1 MITSSAGS
9 PTWHDC
15 QMADESPPPRTRRER
30 LWEAAE
36 ARHIPLRA
44 ILATVGVVALT
55 YVAGKVVYRLRDV
68 ILLMVVAGFLALI
81 LNPLVLV
88 VQGWGVRRRGLAVT
102 VVTIWGLLVFAGLAL
117 AFGYPLVNGINH
129 LAHTLPDYVSKAEN
143 GRGWIGHLVRRYH
156 VEPWVVKNA
165 PKIATF
171 GQGLAKPALTLGKG
185 AISLLIALLTI
196 FVLVLLLLLEG
207 PKLRAGLLGMM
218 TPARAERYA
227 RAAHEVNRSVTG
239 YMLGNVLTSII
250 AGVVVYVTL
259 LILGVPFPI
268 LWGLWVALVD
278 FLPMIGGALAGI
290 PTVLFA
296 LTQSLT
302 AGIVTLVV
310 FLVYTQF
317 ENHVLNPVVMSK
329 TVRVNPL
336 LVLISI
342 LVGASIGS
350 WIGGTFGAFVAALLA
365 IPAAGAIQVI
375 VREVWQDTAPDDTAP
390 EDPAGT
396 PSADAAVAVSAGT
409 AAAASPDP
417 AGAVSENGG
426 DSAGTAETA
435 SPDGGDAASPS
446 VDEEPTRRA

>member
-1 MITSSAGS
+1 MQDDT
-9 PTWHDC
+9 
-15 QMADESPPPRTRRER
+15 PPPKTRRER

-44 ILATVGVVALT
+44 ILATVGVVAVA

-88 VQGWGVRRRGLAVT
+88 VQRWGVRRRGLAVT

-117 AFGYPLVNGINH
+117 AFGYPLVNGVTH
-129 LAHTLPDYVSKAEN
+129 LAHILPDYVSKAQN
-143 GRGWIGHLVRRYH
+143 GKGWIGHLVRRYH
-156 VEPWVVKNA
+156 VEAWVSKNA
-165 PKIATF
+165 PKIASF

-185 AISLLIALLTI
+185 ALSLLISLLTI

-218 TPARAERYA
+218 SPARAERYA

-239 YMLGNVLTSII
+239 YMLGNFLTSII
-250 AGVVVYVTL
+250 AGAVVFVTL
-259 LILGVPFPI
+259 LIVGVPFPI

-296 LTQSLT
+296 LTHSLT

-336 LVLISI
+336 LVLVSI

-375 VREVWQDTAPDDTAP
+375 VREVWQDTAPESAAGAAGPDTDRAGGPDTAGALSANRGGGAGTDDT
-390 EDPAGT
+390 
-396 PSADAAVAVSAGT
+396 PSL
-409 AAAASPDP
+409 
-417 AGAVSENGG
+417 
-426 DSAGTAETA
+426 DSAET
-435 SPDGGDAASPS
+435 ASPS
-446 VDEEPTRRA
+446 VDEEPTRRN